1 MNRNQLHQFL
11 LEQNTRPAPDWN
23 ELLVRYKPEP
33 MIIKGQQVY
42 RLDWNLDT
50 LNTPIQDSL
59 VIAQHIPGSFLPFHM
74 QHDSKLIYV
83 YEGQCRVAL
92 QQHSDLILQTGD
104 LLLID
109 KQTPHA
115 LRDISNKDIVIDIKL
130 KQDYLSSNFLNRFTN
145 KNTTSQFLIHSL
157 IDHRRANSYLHFP
170 FHPDSHIRETMERI
184 LCEYFERDFC
194 SADLIDS
201 YCFAL
206 FTELLRYSG
215 TGRHR
220 HMQLQA
226 KNALVLD
233 FLHYIEQHHRECS
246 LVEMAEHF
254 GYHPNYISAFLK
266 KETGRSF
273 MDLLQIERLNKAA
286 LYLLHSDMPIPS
298 IAQEVGYSSA
308 SFFHKKFKEMF
319 TFTPSHY
326 REQARM

>member
-1 MNRNQLHQFL
+1 MNRNQLHHFL
-11 LEQNTRPAPDWN
+11 LEHNTRPAPDWN
-23 ELLVRYKPEP
+23 ELLLRYEPEHTT
-33 MIIKGQQVY
+33 IKGQQVY
-42 RLDWNLDT
+42 WFDWNLDT
-50 LNTPIQDSL
+50 MNTPIQDSI
-59 VIAQHIPGSFLPFHM
+59 VIAQHIPGSFMPLHM
-74 QHDSKLIYV
+74 HHYIKLIYV
-83 YEGQCRVAL
+83 YRGQCRIAL
-92 QQHSDLILQTGD
+92 QHHSDLVLSEGD

-115 LRDISNKDIVIDIKL
+115 IRDISDEDIVMDIKL
-130 KQDYLSSNFLNRFTN
+130 KQDYLSSGFLNRFAN

-157 IDHRRANSYLHFP
+157 IDNRRANSYLHFS
-170 FHPDSHIRETMERI
+170 FHPESNIRETMERI

-215 TGRHR
+215 TGRQR
-220 HMQLQA
+220 SMQLQP
-226 KNALVLD
+226 KDALVLD

-286 LYLLHSDMPIPS
+286 LYLTHSDMPIPS
-298 IAQEVGYSSA
+298 IAEEVGYSSA

-319 TFTPSHY
+319 TSTPSHY